1 MGIHRRKDGRDT
13 PAPSEPQSSKPPSV
27 ALGQAGDEEAQP
39 QEIDIEA
46 LGRQRPAVFGTI
58 WSELGFC
65 FSLVASMLMAVRRL
79 ADILSRP
86 HH

>member
-1 MGIHRRKDGRDT
+1 MGIHRRNDERDT

-27 ALGQAGDEEAQP
+27 ALGQADEEAQT

-65 FSLVASMLMAVRRL
+65 FSLVASMLMAVCRPSRSV
-79 ADILSRP
+79 LSVQN
-86 HH
+86 